1 VLGVEEHP
9 IEPGCRQ
16 RPDGIR
22 RSKLKTAT
30 AQLYPAF
37 FEGLFYR
44 VDTHASESYTRYAI
58 TVFDLRFVTDPRPI
72 HENHDPSTGLSV
84 VMSLSKDDDTVPT
97 KTASWRTLAG
107 QTNGC
112 LGRIPSM
119 KHLPHLVLGTAGLV
133 CLLGASSLEAD
144 WPNWRGP
151 NATGVA
157 PDRTLPIKWSA
168 TENVAWKAPIAGA
181 GVSTPIVSGDRVYVT
196 SQIGAGIR
204 REGNHPRLVQGADA
218 AAQGERALG
227 VEASAGVD
235 PSKTYF
241 VVEAFSRADGKRIWE
256 RRIEATGDLTPVHDK
271 HNLATPSPVT
281 DGALVFAWFG
291 TGQIVALDRAGAVVW
306 QRHLAKENGAFDIQW
321 GHGSSP
327 VLHGDL
333 LILLCDQPARSYLLA
348 IDKKTGKDRWK
359 ADRGQGRSSYS
370 TPLVI
375 EGAFGTEVIV
385 NSTERIDAY
394 DGKTGAFLWHAGES
408 SRFAVP
414 TPVFHEGVIYASR
427 GYRSG
432 PYMAI
437 KPGGRGDVTS
447 TQMVWR
453 IATGAPYCSSLLYYD
468 RVVYMANDV
477 GVLTAV
483 DAASGERVWQERV
496 DGVFSASPVAGGGHV
511 YFVSENGET
520 VVLKAGRAPQVV
532 ARNAL
537 GERAVASPAISN
549 GQIFIRTDKHVFA
562 IGGARGTGA
571 PSH

>member
-1 VLGVEEHP
+1 M
-9 IEPGCRQ
+9 C
-16 RPDGIR
+16 DM
-22 RSKLKTAT
+22 
-30 AQLYPAF
+30 
-37 FEGLFYR
+37 
-44 VDTHASESYTRYAI
+44 TR
-58 TVFDLRFVTDPRPI
+58 LRHF
-72 HENHDPSTGLSV
+72 
-84 VMSLSKDDDTVPT
+84 
-97 KTASWRTLAG
+97 A
-107 QTNGC
+107 C
-112 LGRIPSM
+112 
-119 KHLPHLVLGTAGLV
+119 GTAGLV
-133 CLLGASSLEAD
+133 WLLGGASLGAD
-144 WPNWRGP
+144 WTNWRGP
-151 NATGVA
+151 NANGVA
-157 PDRTLPIKWSA
+157 PDRTLPVKWSA

-196 SQIGAGIR
+196 SQIGAGVR
-204 REGNHPRLVQGADA
+204 REGNHPRLVQGSDA

-227 VEASAGVD
+227 VDGAAGAD

-241 VVEAFSRADGKRIWE
+241 VVEAFGRADGKRVWE
-256 RRIEATGDLTPVHDK
+256 RRIDAAGDLTPVHDK

-281 DGALVFAWFG
+281 DGTLVYAWFG

-327 VLHGDL
+327 VLYGDL
-333 LILLCDQPARSYLLA
+333 LILLCDQPARSYLVAL
-348 IDKKTGKDRWK
+348 DKTTGKDRWK
-359 ADRGQGRSSYS
+359 ADRGQGRASYS

-394 DGKTGAFLWHAGES
+394 DAKTGAFLWHTGET

-414 TPVFHEGVIYASR
+414 SPVFHEGVIYASR

-437 KPGGRGDVTS
+437 KPGGRGDVSS

-453 IATGAPYCSSLLYYD
+453 MATGAPYCSSLLYYD

-477 GVLTAV
+477 GVLTAI
-483 DAASGERVWQERV
+483 DSASGERVWQERV

-511 YFVSENGET
+511 YFVSENGDT
-520 VVLKAGRAPQVV
+520 VVLKAGRAPQVI

-562 IGGARGTGA
+562 IGR
-571 PSH
+571 

>member
-1 VLGVEEHP
+1 MCGMKRLRHVAAGTAGWVFVLGV
-9 IEPGCRQ
+9 
-16 RPDGIR
+16 
-22 RSKLKTAT
+22 
-30 AQLYPAF
+30 
-37 FEGLFYR
+37 
-44 VDTHASESYTRYAI
+44 AS
-58 TVFDLRFVTDPRPI
+58 
-72 HENHDPSTGLSV
+72 
-84 VMSLSKDDDTVPT
+84 
-97 KTASWRTLAG
+97 
-107 QTNGC
+107 
-112 LGRIPSM
+112 
-119 KHLPHLVLGTAGLV
+119 
-133 CLLGASSLEAD
+133 LGAD
-144 WPNWRGP
+144 WTNWRGP
-151 NATGVA
+151 NANGVA
-157 PDRTLPIKWSA
+157 PDRTLPVKWSA

-196 SQIGAGIR
+196 SQIGAGVR
-204 REGNHPRLVQGADA
+204 REGNHPRLVQGSDA

-227 VEASAGVD
+227 VDAAAGVD

-241 VVEAFSRADGKRIWE
+241 VVEAFGRADGKRVWE

-281 DGALVFAWFG
+281 DGTLVYAWFG
-291 TGQIVALDRAGAVVW
+291 TGQIVALDRSGAVVW

-327 VLHGDL
+327 VLYGDL
-333 LILLCDQPARSYLLA
+333 LILLCDQPARSYLVAL
-348 IDKKTGKDRWK
+348 DKTTGKDRWK
-359 ADRGQGRSSYS
+359 ADRGQGRASYS

-394 DGKTGAFLWHAGES
+394 DAKTGAFLWHTGET

-414 TPVFHEGVIYASR
+414 SPVFHEGVIYASR

-447 TQMVWR
+447 TQTVWR

-477 GVLTAV
+477 GVLTAI
-483 DAASGERVWQERV
+483 DSASGERVWQERV

-511 YFVSENGET
+511 YFVSENGDT

-532 ARNAL
+532 GRNAL

-562 IGGARGTGA
+562 IGGTAGR
-571 PSH
+571 